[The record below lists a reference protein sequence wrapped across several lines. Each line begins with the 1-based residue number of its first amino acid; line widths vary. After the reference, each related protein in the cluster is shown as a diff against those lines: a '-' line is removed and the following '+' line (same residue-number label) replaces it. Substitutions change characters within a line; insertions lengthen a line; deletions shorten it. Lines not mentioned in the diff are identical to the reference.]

1 MRTKVELKREKK
13 RNDIL
18 LKDKRNLNNKINELE
33 NYNKELLSQ
42 LKENQIIILPLH
54 KYYSILSLQK
64 NFMKK

>member
-54 KYYSILSLQK
+54 K
-64 NFMKK
+64 